1 MGCVLVL
8 MNALVLTGLA
18 IFRVVGT
25 PEAALQVARDPP
37 PSGRHMPPANGEI
50 RYSL

>member
-1 MGCVLVL
+1 

-18 IFRVVGT
+18 IFRAVGN
-25 PEAALQVARDPP
+25 PEAAFQVARDSP
-37 PSGRHMPPANGEI
+37 PSGRHMPSANGEI